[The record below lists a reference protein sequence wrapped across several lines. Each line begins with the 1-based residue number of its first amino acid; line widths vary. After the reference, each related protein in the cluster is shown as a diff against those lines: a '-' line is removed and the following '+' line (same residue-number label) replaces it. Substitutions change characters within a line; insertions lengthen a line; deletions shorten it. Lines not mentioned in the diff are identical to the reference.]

1 MGNFFS
7 TEKRGQA
14 GDRKFGLFLPGNIE
28 SWGCLSPFYSFMLLR
43 GSPALLVFFND
54 GPSNKRRRYLVSS
67 TDSTVAIFLELCCIH
82 WNTFQKWVIFWKVF
96 VSQET
101 SGHFLEVLY
110 FFSLAPSFPTSAIK
124 NILIVWWQTL
134 WLTLKERKW
143 LSWRNFCYHKKRI
156 EGCVTT
162 RVYCTAEVIIFSDLW
177 SYFSWPFSSNTDRF
191 SRCFSIPR
199 ICRLNPFSYDPFC
212 SWILELSLL

>member
-1 MGNFFS
+1 MGNFFPPKK
-7 TEKRGQA
+7 E
-14 GDRKFGLFLPGNIE
+14 DRRVIGSLVFFPGNIE

-67 TDSTVAIFLELCCIH
+67 TDSTVAIFLELCCIQ
-82 WNTFQKWVIFWKVF
+82 WNTFKRSGKWVIFWKVF
-96 VSQET
+96 ASQET
-101 SGHFLEVLY
+101 SGYFLGVLY
-110 FFSLAPSFPTSAIK
+110 FFILAPSLPTSAIK

-177 SYFSWPFSSNTDRF
+177 SYFSCPS
-191 SRCFSIPR
+191 
-199 ICRLNPFSYDPFC
+199 
-212 SWILELSLL
+212 